1 MAETF
6 HLPGINRVGVLAP
19 LDWLAL
25 GWRDL
30 SRAPFACL
38 IYGVG
43 LAVLSMAVTATLYLT
58 GQFTWFLVLAGGF
71 LIIAPILGMG
81 LYRAARQLECGETPG
96 LASMIVQPGMLRA
109 DRIMLGVALFV
120 LFGIWVEAAYIIYGL
135 STRAVH
141 QDVFAF
147 LNFLLTT
154 PEGWQM
160 AMIGSAVGGA
170 IAFLAFTIVVISA
183 PMLLE
188 PESDFFI
195 SVISSVRAVLAN
207 FPTMLFWAFLIAGLT
222 VLGIATA
229 MVGLALVFP
238 WIGLSSWHAY
248 RALVVSQATAA
259 A

>member
-1 MAETF
+1 MAEAF

-19 LDWLAL
+19 LDWLSL

-30 SRAPFACL
+30 RRAPFACL
-38 IYGVG
+38 IYGAG

-81 LYRAARQLECGETPG
+81 LYRAACQLERGETPS
-96 LASMIVQPGMLRA
+96 LASMIIQPGMLRT

-135 STRAVH
+135 STQVMH
-141 QDVFAF
+141 QNVFDF
-147 LNFLLTT
+147 FHFLLMT
-154 PEGWQM
+154 PDGWQM
-160 AMIGSAVGGA
+160 ALIGSAIGGF
-170 IAFLAFTIVVISA
+170 IAFLAFTVVVVSA

-188 PESDFFI
+188 SESDFFI
-195 SVISSVRAVLAN
+195 SVISSARAVLSN
-207 FPTMLFWAFLIAGLT
+207 FPAMLLWALIIALLT
-222 VLGIATA
+222 VFGIATA
-229 MVGLALVFP
+229 MVGLVLVFP

-248 RALVVSQATAA
+248 RALVVSQAAA
-259 A
+259 VG